1 MQEARGVTLPAA
13 DLYLVQMP
21 YSTVHTPSI
30 GLGLLKGYAQ
40 ARGLRGEVLYA
51 NLDWAEEIGLDVF
64 LPIQRSQVN
73 DQIGE
78 WTFAGAAFPEHRTDS
93 AELFRLAAATLRS
106 VDVRLL
112 EGVHPGLD
120 AEALFHLVRHL
131 APGFVDRIA
140 RRIVATGARIVGCTS
155 VFQQHCASLAL
166 LRRVKALAPEVVTM
180 LGGANCEGEMG
191 LTNHRCFDWL
201 DIVVSG
207 EADAFFGD
215 LCGLLLERGLDL
227 RPEDLPYGVL
237 APCHRA
243 REGQGYPPAPRAV
256 VTDMD
261 ATATPVYDDYFAAL
275 EASPL
280 KPFILPGVLVET
292 SRGCWWGEKSH
303 CTFCG
308 LNGSGMAFRAKS
320 PARALAELAALA
332 GRYGI
337 RRLECVDN
345 ILDMRYFKAVLPA
358 LAGLAE
364 PYHLF
369 YEVKP
374 NLRRDQLE
382 QLAAA
387 GIRWLQPG
395 IESLDDRVLD
405 LLGKGGTGIRN
416 IQLLKWSRELGTRLA
431 WGFLHGVPGED
442 DDWYLKMAEW
452 VPWLSHLQAPN
463 GFARIRYDRFSPYH
477 MAPERF
483 GIHLSPLRIY
493 RHVYPLAEEDL
504 RSLVYY
510 FEDYSD
516 LSRGDVD
523 PTRPGRPRPGLDAM
537 RRAISQWSRLF
548 WGSPA
553 RRPVLVAEDDGQG
566 LTVRDT
572 RPVAVAAEHRLAGVA
587 RWLHLACDRGL
598 PADKLVD
605 EVRAA
610 SGRMSLSWEELRP
623 HVEDLIERRLVLK
636 LFDRYLALATRPAL
650 AEYPSELQVP
660 EGFTDLMG
668 ALRARAGTS
677 LARFAKAVPLDQPL
691 AQLFA

>member
-21 YSTVHTPSI
+21 YSTIHNPSI

-40 ARGLRGEVLYA
+40 ARGLRAEVLYA
-51 NLDWAEEIGLDVF
+51 NMTWAEEIGLDVF

-73 DQIGE
+73 DQVGE
-78 WTFAGAAFPEHRTDS
+78 WTFAGAAFPEHRADS
-93 AELFRLAAATLRS
+93 AEFFRLAAPTVGS
-106 VDVRLL
+106 GDMRLL
-112 EGVHPGLD
+112 AALHPGLD
-120 AEALFHLVRHL
+120 VATLFQLVRDL

-140 RRIVATGARIVGCTS
+140 RRILATGARIVGCTS

-166 LRRVKALAPEVVTM
+166 LRRIKELAPEVVTM

-191 LTNHRCFDWL
+191 LTNHRSFDWV

-207 EADAFFGD
+207 EADGFFGD
-215 LCGLLLERGLDL
+215 LCALLLERGADL
-227 RPEDLPYGVL
+227 EPGELPYGVL
-237 APCHRA
+237 APCHRLGNG
-243 REGQGYPPAPRAV
+243 REYPAAPRAAV
-256 VTDMD
+256 ADMD
-261 ATATPVYDDYFAAL
+261 STLVPVYDDYFAAL

-280 KPFILPGVLVET
+280 KPFILPGLLVET

-308 LNGSGMAFRAKS
+308 LNGAGMAFRAKS
-320 PARALAELAALA
+320 PARALAEFAELA
-332 GRYGI
+332 GRYGV

-358 LAGLAE
+358 LAELEE

-387 GIRWLQPG
+387 GVRWLQPG

-405 LLGKGGTGIRN
+405 LLGKGGTGLRN
-416 IQLLKWSRELGTRLA
+416 IQLLKWSRELGCRLA

-452 VPWLSHLQAPN
+452 LPWLSHLQPPT

-477 MAPERF
+477 MVPERF

-493 RHVYPLAEEDL
+493 RHIYPLAEEGL
-504 RSLVYY
+504 KSLVYY

-516 LSRGDVD
+516 DSRGDID
-523 PTRPGRPRPGLDAM
+523 ATQLGRPRPGL
-537 RRAISQWSRLF
+537 RAVQRALGQWTRLF
-548 WGSPA
+548 WNSRAP
-553 RRPVLVAEDDGQG
+553 RPILVAEDDGQR
-566 LTVRDT
+566 LTIRDT
-572 RPVAVAAEHRLAGVA
+572 RQVATAAEHRLEGIA
-587 RWLHLACDRGL
+587 RWLYLACDRGL

-610 SGRMSLSWEELRP
+610 SGREGLGWEDLQP
-623 HVEDLIERRLVLK
+623 HIEDLIGRRLVVK
-636 LFDRYLALATRPAL
+636 LFERYLALATGPDL
-650 AEYPSELQVP
+650 AEFLPESHVP
-660 EGFTDLMG
+660 EGSTDTVG
-668 ALRARAGTS
+668 AVRACAVKS
-677 LARFAKAVPLDQPL
+677 LARFAKAVPQDQPL
-691 AQLFA
+691 ELLFA

>member
-1 MQEARGVTLPAA
+1 MQDARGVTLPPA

-40 ARGLRGEVLYA
+40 ARGLRAGVHYA

-73 DQIGE
+73 DQVGE

-93 AELFRLAAATLRS
+93 AEFFRLAATTLKS
-106 VDVRLL
+106 GDMRLL
-112 EGVHPGLD
+112 EALHPGFD
-120 AEALFHLVRHL
+120 VEVLFHLVRQL
-131 APGFVDRIA
+131 APGFVDRTA
-140 RRIVATGARIVGCTS
+140 RRILATGARIVGCTS

-166 LRRVKALAPEVVTM
+166 LRRIKELAPEVVTM

-191 LTNHRCFDWL
+191 LTNHRCFDWV
-201 DIVVSG
+201 DVVVSG

-215 LCGLLLERGLDL
+215 LCALLLERGLDL
-227 RPEDLPYGVL
+227 EPEELPYGVL

-243 REGQGYPPAPRAV
+243 RDGQGYPQAPRAV
-256 VTDMD
+256 VAEMD
-261 ATATPVYDDYFAAL
+261 ATAVPVYDDYFAAL

-280 KPFILPGVLVET
+280 KPFILPGLLVET

-320 PARALAELAALA
+320 PARALAEFAELA

-358 LAGLAE
+358 LADLEE

-416 IQLLKWSRELGTRLA
+416 IQLLKWSRELGCRLA

-442 DDWYLKMAEW
+442 DDWYLRMAEW
-452 VPWLSHLQAPN
+452 LPWLSHLQAPN

-483 GIHLSPLRIY
+483 GIHLSPMRIY
-493 RHVYPLAEEDL
+493 RHVYSLAEEDL

-516 LSRGDVD
+516 LSRGDID
-523 PTRPGRPRPGLDAM
+523 PVRPGLPRPGLAAA
-537 RRAISQWSRLF
+537 RRAIAQWSRLF
-548 WGSPA
+548 WNPRGE
-553 RRPVLVAEDDGQG
+553 RPVLIAEDDGQA

-572 RPVAVAAEHRLAGVA
+572 RPVAVAAEHRLEGIS
-587 RWLHLACDRGL
+587 RWLHLACEKGL

-610 SGRMSLSWEELRP
+610 SGRMDLGWDDLRP
-623 HVEDLIERRLVLK
+623 YVEHLIDRRLVLK
-636 LFDRYLALATRPAL
+636 LFERYLALATGPQL

-660 EGFTDLMG
+660 EGFTDSVG
-668 ALRARAGTS
+668 AVRACAGKS
-677 LARFAKAVPLDQPL
+677 LARFAKAAPLDQPL
-691 AQLFA
+691 AELFA

>member
-1 MQEARGVTLPAA
+1 MPAM
-13 DLYLVQMP
+13 DICLVQMP
-21 YSTVHTPSI
+21 YSTIHTPSI

-40 ARGLRGEVLYA
+40 ARGLRAETLYA
-51 NLDWAEEIGLDVF
+51 NLSWAEEIGLDVF

-73 DQIGE
+73 DQLGE
-78 WTFAGAAFPEHRTDS
+78 WTFAGAAFPEHRPDS
-93 AELFRLAAATLRS
+93 AEFFRLVAPALRS
-106 VDVRLL
+106 GDLRLL
-112 EGVHPGLD
+112 DALHPGFD
-120 AEALFHLVRHL
+120 VEALFHLVRQL
-131 APGFVDRIA
+131 ASGFVDRTA
-140 RRIVATGARIVGCTS
+140 RRILASGARIVGCTS

-166 LRRVKALAPEVVTM
+166 LRRIKELAPEVVTM

-191 LTNHRCFDWL
+191 LTNHRGFGWL

-215 LCGLLLERGLDL
+215 LCALLLERGPDRLE
-227 RPEDLPYGVL
+227 PGELPYGVL
-237 APCHRA
+237 APCHRLGDG
-243 REGQGYPPAPRAV
+243 REYPAAPRAV
-256 VTDMD
+256 VAEMD
-261 ATATPVYDDYFAAL
+261 ATAVPVYDDYFAAL

-280 KPFILPGVLVET
+280 KPFILPGLLVET

-308 LNGSGMAFRAKS
+308 LNGAGMTFRAKS
-320 PARALAELAALA
+320 PARALGEFAELA

-345 ILDMRYFKAVLPA
+345 ILDMRYFKVVLPA
-358 LAGLAE
+358 LASLEE

-405 LLGKGGTGIRN
+405 LLEKGGTGIRN
-416 IQLLKWSRELGTRLA
+416 IQLLKWSRELGCRLA

-442 DDWYLKMAEW
+442 DEWYLKMAEW
-452 VPWLSHLQAPN
+452 LPWLSHLQPPT

-477 MAPERF
+477 MSPERF
-483 GIHLSPLRIY
+483 GIHLSPMRIY
-493 RHVYPLAEEDL
+493 RQIYSLAEEDL
-504 RSLVYY
+504 KRLVYY

-516 LSRGDVD
+516 DSRGDID
-523 PTRPGRPRPGLDAM
+523 ATLPGRPRPGLAAV
-537 RRAISQWSRLF
+537 RRVIGQWTRGF
-548 WGSPA
+548 WDPREA
-553 RRPVLVAEDDGQG
+553 RPILIAEDDGRE
-566 LTVRDT
+566 LTIRDT
-572 RPVAVAAEHRLAGVA
+572 RPVAVAAEHRLEGVA
-587 RWLHLACDRGL
+587 RWLYLACDRGL
-598 PADKLVD
+598 PAGKLVD

-610 SGRMSLSWEELRP
+610 SGRAELSWEDLRP
-623 HVEDLIERRLVLK
+623 HVEDLIGRRLVVK
-636 LFDRYLALATRPAL
+636 LFERYLALATGPAL
-650 AEYPSELQVP
+650 AEYPSDLQVP
-660 EGFTDLMG
+660 EGFTDG
-668 ALRARAGTS
+668 AGAVRACFGKS
-677 LARFAKAVPLDQPL
+677 LARLAKAAPMDQPL